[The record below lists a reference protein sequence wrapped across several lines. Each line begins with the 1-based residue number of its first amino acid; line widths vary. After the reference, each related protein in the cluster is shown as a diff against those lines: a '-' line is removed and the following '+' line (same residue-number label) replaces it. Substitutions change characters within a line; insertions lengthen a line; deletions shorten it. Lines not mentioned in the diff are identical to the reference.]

1 MTARTERRGT
11 ALEEA
16 AEHLAAVRLLHLHT
30 LDRADREA
38 IRIVL
43 AGLAL
48 AQLEVAALRELEHV
62 ESPET
67 LGSREIVVA
76 LRRGAGGR

>member
-1 MTARTERRGT
+1 VTARTERRGT

-16 AEHLAAVRLLHLHT
+16 AAHLAQVRLEHAHT

-48 AQLEVAALRELEHV
+48 AQLEVAALRRLEHAENV
-62 ESPET
+62 ESSQ
-67 LGSREIVVA
+67 SRELIVA
-76 LRRGAGGR
+76 LRSQAR